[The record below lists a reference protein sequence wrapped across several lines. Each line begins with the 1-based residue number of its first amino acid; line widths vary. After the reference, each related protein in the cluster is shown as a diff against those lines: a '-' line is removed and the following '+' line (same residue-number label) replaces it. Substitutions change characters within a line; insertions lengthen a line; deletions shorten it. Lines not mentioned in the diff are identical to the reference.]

1 MAAGDAHDGPKSA
14 PFMFGGLMK
23 IRSINLIAAGVM
35 SLGMA
40 ATCYVHQ
47 SSMAADAPQPDQAA
61 VERARKLVRILDD
74 VYKQTIVLITD
85 KYVNSEKD
93 FPAGSA
99 AVALFAT
106 LSKSGSHEARLI
118 DATGEP
124 YEPKNTAQDEFE
136 KEGIRRLKAGEA
148 GYDKIVQQDGRYK
161 LRAITPV
168 PVVMKKCV
176 MCHAH
181 YADAK
186 PGEPI
191 GAIVYTIPLE

>member
-1 MAAGDAHDGPKSA
+1 MS
-14 PFMFGGLMK
+14 
-23 IRSINLIAAGVM
+23 IRPIHLIALGVLT
-35 SLGMA
+35 LGVA
-40 ATCYVHQ
+40 AACYIQ
-47 SSMAADAPQPDQAA
+47 PTTLAADAPQPDQASI
-61 VERARKLVRILDD
+61 ERARKLVLILDD
-74 VYKQTIVLITD
+74 VYKQTIILITD
-85 KYVNSEKD
+85 KYVNTEND

-118 DATGEP
+118 DATGDP

-136 KEGIRRLKAGEA
+136 KEGIKRLKAGEPS
-148 GYDKIVQQDGRYK
+148 YDKIVEHGGK
-161 LRAITPV
+161 FELRAITPV